1 MPLSDLLPTMESVLS
16 AREKRWQLRAGLAEK
31 KTVVSVTL
39 RLPHALRLCY
49 PDILEK
55 ALRPLQDIGLVLHAS
70 LKDADGLAYIFESE
84 ESAERVKRNTVSL
97 EDKLPIG
104 RFLDIDVSDSDGA
117 KSRQELGFPA
127 RPCLVCGNP
136 AWECIKS
143 ERHSTDEILG
153 VIERTLFPIEKN
165 LEAQIARCAALA
177 AEEELRLLYKPGL
190 VTPITNGAHK
200 DLDFH
205 LMSKALE
212 CLKPFW
218 LECAKRGLSAERA
231 SPEFLAELRHIG
243 LEAEKRMFDACSGV
257 NTYRGLLYLLG
268 ILCAAVGYAISHHQ
282 RIEDVFEITRS
293 MAAEEL
299 KRNPNTRTRAKE
311 QGFSSYAGARG
322 EAASGFKTVQK
333 ALEFLIGR
341 KQKDYP
347 RAEALTDTLIHLIS
361 NTYDTNILGRGGSE
375 GLLFMQLSA
384 NEILKAC
391 GILTQ
396 KGTNLYRWLLLETL
410 QRNLS
415 PGGAADLLICTPF
428 LDRIAF
434 LFRDKL

>member
-1 MPLSDLLPTMESVLS
+1 MPLSDLLPTMELVLS

-55 ALRPLQDIGLVLHAS
+55 ALRPLQDIGLVLHTS

-104 RFLDIDVSDSDGA
+104 RFIDIDVSDSDGA

-127 RPCLVCGNP
+127 RTCLVCGNP
-136 AWECIKS
+136 AWDCIKS
-143 ERHSTDEILG
+143 ARHSTEEILG
-153 VIERTLFPIEKN
+153 VIEQTLFPIEKN
-165 LEAQIARCAALA
+165 PEKEIARCAAIA
-177 AEEELRLLYKPGL
+177 AAEELRLLFKPGL
-190 VTPITNGAHK
+190 VTPISNGAHK

-212 CLKPFW
+212 SLKPFW
-218 LECAKRGLSAERA
+218 QECAKRGLSAERA

-282 RIEDVFEITRS
+282 RLEDVFEITRS

-322 EAASGFKTVQK
+322 EAASGFKTVHK
-333 ALEFLIGR
+333 ALEFLLER
-341 KQKDYP
+341 KRKACT
-347 RAEALTDTLIHLIS
+347 REETLTDTLLYLIS
-361 NTYDTNILGRGGSE
+361 NTYDTNVLGRGGSE

-384 NEILKAC
+384 SEIMKAG
-391 GILTQ
+391 GILTP
-396 KGTNLYRWLLLETL
+396 KGTNLYRQFLLETL
-410 QRNLS
+410 QWNLS
-415 PGGAADLLICTPF
+415 PGGAADLLICTAF
-428 LDRIAF
+428 LDRIVF
-434 LFRDKL
+434 LFRD